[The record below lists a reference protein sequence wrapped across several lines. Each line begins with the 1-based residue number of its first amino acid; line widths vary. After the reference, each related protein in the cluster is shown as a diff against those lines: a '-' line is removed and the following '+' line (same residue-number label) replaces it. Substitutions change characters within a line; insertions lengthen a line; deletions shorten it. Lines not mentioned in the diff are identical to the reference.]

1 MNKTTRHKPQD
12 LDIVALLANRDT
24 SHFETGQPI
33 RLLKGQIGTVV
44 MEYDDEALEVE
55 FTNNDGTTFAMETL
69 PLDAVLLL
77 HETNSCKR
85 PEPNRPQ

>member
-77 HETNSCKR
+77 HDELLQTA
-85 PEPNRPQ
+85 

>member
-1 MNKTTRHKPQD
+1 MNKTTRQKPQD

-44 MEYDDEALEVE
+44 MEYGDEALEVE

-77 HETNSCKR
+77 HDELLQTA
-85 PEPNRPQ
+85 